1 MKFSKRLA
9 IVLVILLSAGVSLF
23 AQEDLNAAGAIYN
36 EGNEALKAKNYPE
49 AIAKYEA
56 ALKVCSVIGMDADD
70 LKFNIEKQLPSVQ
83 YSYGLDLVKQK
94 KASAGLKVLKEALA
108 SAKTVNDQNII
119 DKSNKYISRILGSI
133 GYGNTKKGAYDV
145 ALLKLDEALTYTPE
159 SGKIFLYKGLTYKEM
174 GDEEKM
180 DESLLNAIT
189 YGRAENDE
197 KTAMNSIKT
206 GRGYYIG
213 LVQKAVEKKD
223 YNQAIASADKALK
236 FDDHFGLAYYFKA
249 VSFNNLKQYDKAIE
263 AASLASEF
271 SDNAQETQAG
281 IHLEL
286 GKAFEGNGDTANA
299 CTEYTQAAFGSFQAE
314 AEYKMKEVL
323 KCQ

>member
-1 MKFSKRLA
+1 MKFFKKTA
-9 IVLVILLSAGVSLF
+9 IILVILVSVGVSLF

-36 EGNEALKAKNYPE
+36 EGNVALKAKNYPE
-49 AIAKYEA
+49 AISKYEE
-56 ALKVCSVIGMDADD
+56 ALEICSIIGMDADD
-70 LKFNIEKQLPSVQ
+70 LKFNIENQLPGVQ

-94 KASAGLKVLKEALA
+94 KASAGLKVLKEALEG
-108 SAKTVNDQNII
+108 AKEVNDEKII
-119 DKSNKYISRILGSI
+119 SKSNKYISRILGSI
-133 GYGNTKKGAYDV
+133 GYSNTKKGAYDV
-145 ALLKLDEALTYTPE
+145 ALSKLDEALTYTPE
-159 SGKIFLYKGLTYKEM
+159 SGKIFLYKGLTYKKM
-174 GDEEKM
+174 GDEAKM

-206 GRGYYIG
+206 GRGYYIA
-213 LVQKAVEKKD
+213 LVQKSIEKKNYD
-223 YNQAIASADKALK
+223 QAIVSADKALK

-249 VSFNNLKQYDKAIE
+249 VSFNNLKQFDKAIE

-271 SDNAQETQAG
+271 SDSSQETQAG

-299 CTEYTQAAFGSFQAE
+299 CTEYTQASYGSFQAE
-314 AEYKMKEVL
+314 ADYKIKEVL

>member
-1 MKFSKRLA
+1 MKFFKRLA

-36 EGNEALKAKNYPE
+36 EGNEALKAKNYPV
-49 AIAKYEA
+49 AISKYQD
-56 ALKVCSVIGMDADD
+56 ALNVCSIIGMDADD
-70 LKFNIEKQLPSVQ
+70 LKFTIEKQLPGTQ
-83 YSYGLDLVKQK
+83 YSYGIDLIKQK
-94 KASAGLKVLKEALA
+94 KAGEGLKVLKEALA
-108 SAKTVNDQNII
+108 AAKFVNDQKVI
-119 DKSNKYISRILGSI
+119 DNSNKYISRILGSI
-133 GYGNTKKGAYDV
+133 GYGNTKKGNYDV
-145 ALLKLDEALTYTPE
+145 ALTKLDEALTYTPE

-180 DESLLNAIT
+180 KESLLNAIT

-206 GRGYYIG
+206 GRGYYLA
-213 LVQKAVEKKD
+213 LVQNSIEKKNF
-223 YNQAIASADKALK
+223 NQAIVDADKALL
-236 FDDHFGLAYYFKA
+236 FDDHLGLAYYFKA
-249 VSFNNLKQYDKAIE
+249 VSFNNLKQYDKAVE
-263 AASLASEF
+263 AATLASEF
-271 SDNAQETQAG
+271 SDSAQETQAG

-286 GKAFEGNGDTANA
+286 GKAFEGSGDAASA
-299 CTEYTQAAFGSFQAE
+299 CTEYSQATFGGFQAE